1 MIFKVALSNGE
12 FEFNLHKN
20 LKEAIED
27 LVDRNTAAGR
37 EVKIGEQDKTL
48 AQFTLTYPSIN
59 RTLEGT
65 IGKAML
71 RRNAIDPN
79 DALPYVPAFKKLKKK
94 NLSMQEICRRLGITW
109 TMATMVA
116 RVAKQKKK

>member
-1 MIFKVALSNGE
+1 MIFKTALSNGE

-20 LKEAIED
+20 LNEAIED
-27 LVDRNTAAGR
+27 LVNRNTAAGR
-37 EVKIGEQDKTL
+37 KVKIGERDKTL

-59 RTLEGT
+59 RMLGGT

-71 RRNAIDPN
+71 RRNAIDPK
-79 DALPYVPAFKKLKKK
+79 DALPYIPAFKKLKKK
-94 NLSMQEICRRLGITW
+94 NLSMEDIGRRLGMTW

-116 RVAKQKKK
+116 REAKKK